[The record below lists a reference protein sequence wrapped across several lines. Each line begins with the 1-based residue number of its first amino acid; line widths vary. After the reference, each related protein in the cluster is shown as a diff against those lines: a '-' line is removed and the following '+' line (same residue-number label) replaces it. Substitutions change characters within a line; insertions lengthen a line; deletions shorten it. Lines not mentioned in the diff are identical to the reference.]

1 MKEQLIHKAT
11 YLTKN
16 EFEKFQVAISFAEQ
30 AHEGQFRISEEPYIL
45 HPFSVADIL
54 LDCKADC
61 VTLIAALL
69 HDVVEDTNYTLEDI
83 QKHFGKEV
91 SYIVDGLTKVDKKSV
106 QNKEEYEAM
115 NFRKL
120 LIVAQKDI
128 RVIIIKVTDRLHN
141 MRTLQVKNKHKQV
154 PYANETLKIF
164 APLCHK
170 LHLKTIQYELEDLA
184 FFYLHNQKYK
194 GMKQLLQNYNQ
205 ILRNLTDTIST
216 DMQSFHAELLTWHL
230 DYEIGPISTAY
241 SRLQVIQDVAMI
253 SKIHITTSSIL
264 DCYKILG
271 MVHRL
276 YEPIPNQFE
285 DTISIN
291 SNLFNKCL
299 QTKVKIENHEMTIWI
314 QTEDSKQR
322 YDGGIFSILSS
333 DMPHSR
339 IQQLSAQFMDDTIM
353 NNLELTKDPLAFYDL
368 VSYELFQDTIVV
380 FTPQLQPIHLPQGAT
395 IIDFAFAVN
404 TELAMYMSSAKRN
417 GEKTSIITTLSHLD
431 IVEMIIDSHT
441 IHLEVKWL
449 NFANTSKAQLAI
461 HKALQKERPFFI

>member
-11 YLTKN
+11 YLTQN
-16 EFEKFQVAISFAEQ
+16 EFEQFQFAILFAEQ
-30 AHEGQFRISEEPYIL
+30 AHEGQFRISGEPYIL
-45 HPFSVADIL
+45 HPFAVTDIL
-54 LDCKADC
+54 LDCEADC

-69 HDVVEDTNYTLEDI
+69 HDVVEDTNYRLEDI

-106 QNKEEYEAM
+106 QNKEEYEAI
-115 NFRKL
+115 NFKKL
-120 LIVAQKDI
+120 LVAAQKDI

-170 LHLKTIQYELEDLA
+170 LHFKTIQYELEDLA
-184 FFYLHNQKYK
+184 FFYLHNQKYE

-205 ILRNLTDTIST
+205 ILHHLIDTIST
-216 DMQSFHAELLTWHL
+216 DMQSFQDEVLTWHL
-230 DYEIGPISTAY
+230 DYEISPINTAY
-241 SRLQVIQDVAMI
+241 SRLQVIQDVTMI

-271 MVHRL
+271 MVHQL
-276 YEPIPNQFE
+276 YEPIPHQFE
-285 DTISIN
+285 DTIAIN
-291 SNLFNKCL
+291 SNLFDKCL
-299 QTKVKIENHEMTIWI
+299 KTKVKIKNHEMAICI
-314 QTEDSKQR
+314 QTEDGKR
-322 YDGGIFSILSS
+322 RHDGGIFSLLSS
-333 DMPHSR
+333 DMPHSEV
-339 IQQLSAQFMDDTIM
+339 QQLSAQLMDDTIM
-353 NNLELTKDPLAFYDL
+353 NNIELTKDTLTFYDL

-380 FTPQLQPIHLPQGAT
+380 FTPQLQPIHLPEGAT

-404 TELAMYMSSAKRN
+404 RELAIHMSSAKIN
-417 GEKTSIITTLSHLD
+417 GDKTSIMTTLSHLD

-441 IHLEVKWL
+441 IQLEAKWL

-461 HKALQKERPFFI
+461 HKALHKE

>member
-11 YLTKN
+11 YLTQN
-16 EFEKFQVAISFAEQ
+16 EFEQFQFAILFAEQ
-30 AHEGQFRISEEPYIL
+30 AHEGQFRISGEPYIL
-45 HPFSVADIL
+45 HPFAVTDIL
-54 LDCKADC
+54 LDCEADC

-69 HDVVEDTNYTLEDI
+69 HDVVEDTNYRLEDI

-106 QNKEEYEAM
+106 QNKEEYEAI
-115 NFRKL
+115 NFKKL
-120 LIVAQKDI
+120 LVAAQKDI

-170 LHLKTIQYELEDLA
+170 LHFKTIQYELEDLA
-184 FFYLHNQKYK
+184 FFYLHNQKYE

-205 ILRNLTDTIST
+205 ILHHLIDTISR
-216 DMQSFHAELLTWHL
+216 DMQSFQDEVLTWHL
-230 DYEIGPISTAY
+230 DYEISPINTAY
-241 SRLQVIQDVAMI
+241 SHLQVIQDVTMI

-271 MVHRL
+271 MVHQL
-276 YEPIPNQFE
+276 YEPIPHQFE
-285 DTISIN
+285 DTIAIN
-291 SNLFNKCL
+291 SNLFDKCL
-299 QTKVKIENHEMTIWI
+299 KTKVKIENHEMAICI
-314 QTEDSKQR
+314 QTEDGKR
-322 YDGGIFSILSS
+322 RHDGGIFSLLSS
-333 DMPHSR
+333 DMPHSEV
-339 IQQLSAQFMDDTIM
+339 QQLSAQLMDDTIM
-353 NNLELTKDPLAFYDL
+353 NNIELTKDTLTFYDL

-380 FTPQLQPIHLPQGAT
+380 FTPQLQPIHLPEGAT

-404 TELAMYMSSAKRN
+404 AELAIHMSSAKRN
-417 GEKTSIITTLSHLD
+417 GDKTSIMTTLSHLD

-441 IHLEVKWL
+441 IQLETKWL

-461 HKALQKERPFFI
+461 HKALHKE

>member
-1 MKEQLIHKAT
+1 MKEQLIQKAT
-11 YLTKN
+11 YLTQN
-16 EFEKFQVAISFAEQ
+16 EVTQFQFAISFAEQ
-30 AHEGQFRISEEPYIL
+30 AHEGQFRISGEPYIL
-45 HPFSVADIL
+45 HPFGVTDIL
-54 LDCKADC
+54 LDCKADS

-91 SYIVDGLTKVDKKSV
+91 SYIVDGLTKVDKEYV
-106 QNKEEYEAM
+106 QNKEEYEAI
-115 NFRKL
+115 NFKKL
-120 LIVAQKDI
+120 LTVAQKDI

-170 LHLKTIQYELEDLA
+170 LYLKTIQYELEDLA

-205 ILRNLTDTIST
+205 ILHHLTDTIST
-216 DMQSFHAELLTWHL
+216 DMKSFQDEVLTW
-230 DYEIGPISTAY
+230 DMQYDISPIYTAY
-241 SRLQVIQDVAMI
+241 SRLQVIQDVTMI
-253 SKIHITTSSIL
+253 SKIHITTPSIL

-271 MVHRL
+271 MVHQL
-276 YEPIPNQFE
+276 YEPIPHQFE

-291 SNLFNKCL
+291 SNLFHKCL
-299 QTKVKIENHEMTIWI
+299 KTKVKIENSEMAICI
-314 QTEDSKQR
+314 QTEDSKR
-322 YDGGIFSILSS
+322 RHDGGIFSLLSS
-333 DMPHSR
+333 DMPHSEV
-339 IQQLSAQFMDDTIM
+339 QQLSVKLMDDTIM
-353 NNLELTKDPLAFYDL
+353 NNIELTKDALTFYDL

-380 FTPQLQPIHLPQGAT
+380 FTPQLQPIHLPEGAT

-404 TELAMYMSSAKRN
+404 VELAIHMSSAKIN
-417 GEKTSIITTLSHLD
+417 GDNTSIMTTLSHLD
-431 IVEMIIDSHT
+431 IVEMTIDSHT
-441 IHLEVKWL
+441 IHLEAKWL

-461 HKALQKERPFFI
+461 HKALHKE

>member
-1 MKEQLIHKAT
+1 MKEQLIDKAT
-11 YLTKN
+11 YLTEN
-16 EFEKFQVAISFAEQ
+16 EFKKFQFAITFAEQ
-30 AHEGQFRISEEPYIL
+30 AHEGQFRISGEPYIL
-45 HPFSVADIL
+45 HPFAVTDIL

-61 VTLIAALL
+61 VTLISALL

-83 QKHFGKEV
+83 QKHFGNEV

-106 QNKEEYEAM
+106 QNKEEFEAI
-115 NFRKL
+115 NFKKL
-120 LIVAQKDI
+120 LMAAQKDI

-154 PYANETLKIF
+154 PYANETIKIF

-194 GMKQLLQNYNQ
+194 GMKQLLHNYNQ
-205 ILRNLTDTIST
+205 ILRHLTDTIST
-216 DMQSFHAELLTWHL
+216 DMQSFHDELLTWHL
-230 DYEIGPISTAY
+230 DYEISPINTAY
-241 SRLQVIQDVAMI
+241 SRLQVIQDVTMV

-271 MVHRL
+271 MVHQL
-276 YEPIPNQFE
+276 YEPIPHQFE

-299 QTKVKIENHEMTIWI
+299 KTKVKIDNHEIAIYI
-314 QTEDSKQR
+314 QTEDSKR
-322 YDGGIFSILSS
+322 IYDGGIFSILSS
-333 DMPHSR
+333 DMPHSQV
-339 IQQLSAQFMDDTIM
+339 QQLSEQFMDDTIM
-353 NNLELTKDPLAFYDL
+353 NNLELTKDALTFYDL

-380 FTPQLQPIHLPQGAT
+380 FTPQLQPIHLPEGAT
-395 IIDFAFAVN
+395 IIDFAFAVD
-404 TELAMYMSSAKRN
+404 TKLAIHMSSAKIN
-417 GEKTSIITTLSHLD
+417 GDKTSITTTLSHLD
-431 IVEMIIDSHT
+431 IVEMIIDSPT
-441 IHLEVKWL
+441 IHLEAKWL

-461 HKALQKERPFFI
+461 HKAFHGE